1 MLDKLNYPV
10 VKLGMI
16 KNIRIQKLI
25 EISIRKNFNYVTM
38 CHQLGIGTTTWYRW
52 VRGDAEPTNKN
63 IIEKI
68 DKVISENQ

>member
-1 MLDKLNYPV
+1 M

-38 CHQLGIGTTTWYRW
+38 CHKLGIGTTTWYRW
-52 VRGDAEPTNKN
+52 INGLCEPTNKN

>member
-1 MLDKLNYPV
+1 MFDKLICLV

-25 EISIRKNFNYVTM
+25 EISIRKNLNYVTM
-38 CHQLGIGTTTWYRW
+38 CHKLGIGTTTWYRW
-52 VRGDAEPTNKN
+52 IRGDAEPANKN

>member
-1 MLDKLNYPV
+1 M

-38 CHQLGIGTTTWYRW
+38 CYKLGIGTTTWYRW
-52 VRGDAEPTNKN
+52 INGSCEPTNKN

-68 DKVISENQ
+68 DKVINENQ

>member
-1 MLDKLNYPV
+1 MV
-10 VKLGMI
+10 

-25 EISIRKNFNYVTM
+25 EISIRKNLNYVSI

-52 VRGDAEPTNKN
+52 INGKAEPKNKS

>member
-1 MLDKLNYPV
+1 
-10 VKLGMI
+10 MI

-25 EISIRKNFNYVTM
+25 EISIRKNLNYVMM

-52 VRGDAEPTNKN
+52 INGVAEPTNKS

-68 DKVISENQ
+68 DKVIDENK

>member
-1 MLDKLNYPV
+1 M

-25 EISIRKNFNYVTM
+25 EIALKNNYNYVTM
-38 CHQLGIGTTTWYRW
+38 CHKLGIGTSTWNRW
-52 VRGDAEPTNKN
+52 TRGLAEPTNKN

-68 DKVISENQ
+68 DRVISKHQ

>member
-1 MLDKLNYPV
+1 
-10 VKLGMI
+10 MI

-25 EISIRKNFNYVTM
+25 EISIRKNLNYVSM

-52 VRGDAEPTNKN
+52 VRGEAEPANKN

-68 DKVISENQ
+68 DKVINEHK

>member
-1 MLDKLNYPV
+1 
-10 VKLGMI
+10 MI

-25 EISIRKNFNYVTM
+25 EISIRKNLNYVAM

-52 VRGDAEPTNKN
+52 VRGDAEPTNKS

-68 DKVISENQ
+68 DKVIKEHQ

>member
-1 MLDKLNYPV
+1 M

-25 EISIRKNFNYVTM
+25 EISIRKNFNYVAM
-38 CHQLGIGTTTWYRW
+38 CHRLGIGTTTWYRW
-52 VRGDAEPTNKN
+52 IDGKCEPTNKN

-68 DKVISENQ
+68 DKVINENQ

>member
-1 MLDKLNYPV
+1 M

-38 CHQLGIGTTTWYRW
+38 CHKLGIGTTTWYRW
-52 VRGDAEPTNKN
+52 INGSCEPTNKN

-68 DKVISENQ
+68 DKVINENQ